1 MHAQPAHKYINIMI
15 WMLREDG
22 GHLRVVF
29 CAPVDKDVLTGWLG
43 AAQPRRDSESAA
55 GLRWEAVL
63 KMLAEADVGT
73 RTRAVATL

>member
-1 MHAQPAHKYINIMI
+1 
-15 WMLREDG
+15 MLREDG